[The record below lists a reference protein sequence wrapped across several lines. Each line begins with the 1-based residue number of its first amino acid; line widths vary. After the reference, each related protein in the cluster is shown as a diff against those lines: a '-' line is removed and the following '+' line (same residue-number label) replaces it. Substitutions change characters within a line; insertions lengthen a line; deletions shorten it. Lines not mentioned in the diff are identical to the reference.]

1 MNYLDK
7 ELDHFMKLGTELG
20 ISHVQCAADV
30 CPGGKFLKFEGREV
44 IDFTRLDY
52 LALGENPEIRAHM
65 QQSIANYD
73 ISCPASQFVLKS
85 GSNIKLEKKLAALHK
100 LEDSLVF
107 TSGFSVNI
115 NMMEALGLRLRVPHL
130 NRYAKNYKLGKE
142 TRDIPT
148 VFIVDADSH
157 YSLIHG
163 IRITS
168 RTSYASCFSYF
179 YKGGNFHRLET
190 HLKEIQSRFGD
201 EVIKVIVSDSLD
213 SATGKIIDVSTLYKI
228 AFEHQAILYL
238 DEAHAVGAL
247 GPNGGGVSDMLLED
261 NIDRKNLVVM
271 GTLTKTFS
279 QLGGY
284 AAFGDSRLLA
294 MARACSPQYIFSA
307 PVLPWMAETL
317 CYTLDLFAS
326 TWGKDRRKVLDE
338 RAKDLRDKLQKGGF
352 NTLGS
357 ESHIVPIL
365 IGDESKCQN
374 MRQVLLQE
382 GFNVACFFFPAVA
395 KGHAILRISVCA
407 DITVQD
413 IDELVSVMCR
423 ISKKELVTEPLS

>member
-1 MNYLDK
+1 MDYLNK
-7 ELDHFMKLGTELG
+7 ELDHFMELGGKLG
-20 ISHVQCAADV
+20 ISHVQCASDV
-30 CPGGKFLKFEGREV
+30 CPGGKFLKFAGREV

-65 QQSIANYD
+65 QQSIADYD
-73 ISCPASQFVLKS
+73 ISCPASQFVFKS
-85 GSNIKLEKKLAALHK
+85 GSNVKLEKKLATLHK

-179 YKGGNFHRLET
+179 YKGGNLKRLEG
-190 HLKEIQSRFGD
+190 HLKEIDSKFGD
-201 EVIKVIVSDSLD
+201 KAVKVIVSDALCSSSGKLFNVKKLYEIALD
-213 SATGKIIDVSTLYKI
+213 HNAL
-228 AFEHQAILYL
+228 LYL
-238 DEAHAVGAL
+238 DEAHSVGAL
-247 GPNGGGVSDMLLED
+247 GPNGGGVSDIMLSE
-261 NIDRKNLVVM
+261 NVDRKNLIVM

-284 AAFGDSRLLA
+284 AAFGDERLLA
-294 MARACSPQYIFSA
+294 LVRACSPQYIFSA

-317 CYTLDLFAS
+317 CYTLDLFAG
-326 TWGKDRRKVLDE
+326 TWGKGRRKILSE
-338 RAKDLRDKLQKGGF
+338 RAKELRDKLQKEDF

-357 ESHIVPIL
+357 ESHIVPVL
-365 IGDESKCQN
+365 IGDENKCQN
-374 MRQVLLQE
+374 MKQELLQE

-395 KGHAILRISVCA
+395 KGYAVIRISVCA
-407 DITVQD
+407 DITSQD
-413 IDELVSVMCR
+413 IDDLVNALCR
-423 ISKKELVTEPLS
+423 ISKKEPATEQN

>member
-1 MNYLDK
+1 MDYLNK
-7 ELDHFMKLGTELG
+7 ELDHFMELGRELG
-20 ISHVQCAADV
+20 ISHVQCEADE
-30 CPGGKFLKFEGREV
+30 CPGGKFVKINGRQV
-44 IDFTRLDY
+44 IDYTRLDY
-52 LALGENPEIRAHM
+52 MALGENQEIRSHM
-65 QQSIANYD
+65 QQSIASYD
-73 ISCPASQFVLKS
+73 ISCPASQFVLKP
-85 GSNIKLEKKLAALHK
+85 GSNVKLEKKLAALHK

-107 TSGFSVNI
+107 TSGFSTNI

-168 RTSYASCFSYF
+168 RTSYASCFSRF
-179 YKGGNFHRLET
+179 YKGGNLHRLET
-190 HLKEIQSRFGD
+190 HLKEIESRFGD

-213 SATGKIIDVSTLYKI
+213 SATGKIIDVAKLHQI
-228 AFEHQAILYL
+228 ACEHQALLYL

-247 GPNGGGVSDMLLED
+247 GPSGGGVSDMMLSE
-261 NIDRKNLVVM
+261 NIDRKNLIVM

-284 AAFGDSRLLA
+284 VAFGDPRLLA
-294 MARACSPQYIFSA
+294 LVRACSPQYIFSA

-317 CYTLDLFAS
+317 CYTLELFAGS
-326 TWGKDRRKVLDE
+326 WGKDRRRVLDE
-338 RAKDLRDKLQKGGF
+338 KGKELRTKLNNAGF
-352 NTLGS
+352 DTLGS
-357 ESHIVPIL
+357 VSHIVPIL
-365 IGDESKCQN
+365 IGGENECQN
-374 MRQVLLQE
+374 IRQALLEE

-395 KGHAILRISVCA
+395 KGHAIFRISVCA
-407 DITVQD
+407 DINSQD
-413 IDELVSVMCR
+413 IDALVDAVCR
-423 ISKKELVTEPLS
+423 VSKQESISQEKA